1 MRRLMLGTLA
11 VGLVMGI
18 ADARP
23 RFVCRDGNPDSAK
36 VRGMKTGGRS
46 YPFCI
51 TDTVRDGE
59 CLFSFCSDLGYVMGC
74 NLVPQCL
81 GHVVLCTD
89 PGWDGTERGDRFTVP
104 RGSSRVIER
113 SISGGV
119 PIGDPSAKTVK
130 IKLLCR

>member
-1 MRRLMLGTLA
+1 MLVMLA
-11 VGLVMGI
+11 VGLVAGI

-23 RFVCRDGNPDSAK
+23 RFVCRDGDPDSAT

-51 TDTVRDGE
+51 TDTVRDGA
-59 CLFSFCSDLGYVMGC
+59 CLFSFCTDLGYVMGC

-81 GHVVLCTD
+81 GQVVHCTD
-89 PGWDGTERGDRFTVP
+89 PGWDGPEKGDRLTVP

-119 PIGDPSAKTVK
+119 PIGNPSAKTVR